1 MDLRQMQYEPQS
13 DLESLKKNIDRGF
26 DDETEQFCK
35 FLARKYDQAICWI
48 KQKEVIENFQLL
60 EKDKLGQ
67 MLIPED
73 IILGEENRFLA
84 CKATGNVTVCLTLHH
99 VSWLAM
105 SLCTFFFAC

>member
-1 MDLRQMQYEPQS
+1 MELRQMQYEPQS

-35 FLARKYDQAICWI
+35 FLARKYDQSICWI
-48 KQKEVIENFQLL
+48 KQKEAIENFQLL

-73 IILGEENRFLA
+73 IYNFGRR
-84 CKATGNVTVCLTLHH
+84 K
-99 VSWLAM
+99 
-105 SLCTFFFAC
+105 

>member
-1 MDLRQMQYEPQS
+1 MEVVDLRQMQYEPQS

-48 KQKEVIENFQLL
+48 KQKEAIENFQL
-60 EKDKLGQ
+60 EKDKLGHSQ

-99 VSWLAM
+99 VS
-105 SLCTFFFAC
+105 